1 MNILVDS
8 LILTNN
14 ILAQTTPPDSLKEGL
29 SAVEVGLAA
38 GGAAIGIGA
47 VGAGASQ
54 AVGRNPGAIGIILA
68 VSFAII
74 AVSEGTFILVAFVLK
89 G

>member
-1 MNILVDS
+1 MMD
-8 LILTNN
+8 
-14 ILAQTTPPDSLKEGL
+14 ILAQAVNTGL
-29 SAVEVGLAA
+29 QGNMGAVEVGLAA

>member
-1 MNILVDS
+1 MMD
-8 LILTNN
+8 
-14 ILAQTTPPDSLKEGL
+14 ILAQAVSTGLTGTTG
-29 SAVEVGLAA
+29 AIEV
-38 GGAAIGIGA
+38 AIGIGA

-54 AVGRNPGAIGIILA
+54 AVGRNPGAIGVILA
-68 VSFAII
+68 VAFAII